1 MRSFNFLCVLDLFSE
16 RWQSTLFQIFLLLI
30 TFDLEHNVAACF
42 HRSLR
47 VRNHHSGV
55 DKSNVIH
62 YRLHITSRIG
72 SCEEK
77 NRYHS
82 LVATLCFEVDNRS
95 IIHLDK
101 ILVPFFLNLTYGDYV
116 NYLLTDTTQGVTA
129 GSNFYHGDGGRPRS
143 LFTEKSPLQSDEHRH
158 QCCPQQSG

>member
-101 ILVPFFLNLTYGDYV
+101 ILVPFFFKPDLWRLRELSTDGYNARSHSWV
-116 NYLLTDTTQGVTA
+116 KLLPWRWRKTQKFV
-129 GSNFYHGDGGRPRS
+129 HGKESAPV
-143 LFTEKSPLQSDEHRH
+143 
-158 QCCPQQSG
+158 